1 MGIIYYLCVLLQ
13 EIKME
18 KEQLKRITFSRFRKM
33 IEEKAGHSDSEPF
46 AGSGFFVTLNAV
58 HGIKR
63 IFKCGI
69 PLRFED
75 MRMGYIKSGEADLI
89 LNLIPCHV
97 KKGMLIY
104 ISSESIMQVDHYS
117 DDFNLEG
124 FTLPNDMLNVSL
136 HGDVPSLMTFDMY
149 DVRLMPSEE
158 EITIFKN
165 LLAMLWN
172 VATLLNSD
180 QELAGDL
187 VSALV
192 HYYNYLFVKYN
203 KSEDRRRSRE
213 RDIFNKFIYLV
224 NRSHGIERQLDYY
237 ADKMFLSQRYLGSII
252 KKVSGVTAKEWID
265 RAAITEIKVL
275 LKHSDKQITQIADQL
290 HFSNDSFF
298 SRFFKRLTGTTPKKY
313 RENS

>member
-1 MGIIYYLCVLLQ
+1 
-13 EIKME
+13 ME

-165 LLAMLWN
+165 LLTMLWN

>member
-1 MGIIYYLCVLLQ
+1 
-13 EIKME
+13 ME

>member
-192 HYYNYLFVKYN
+192 HYYNYLFFKYN

>member
-158 EITIFKN
+158 EITIFKE
-165 LLAMLWN
+165 
-172 VATLLNSD
+172 S
-180 QELAGDL
+180 AGD
-187 VSALV
+187 VMECGYSV
-192 HYYNYLFVKYN
+192 
-203 KSEDRRRSRE
+203 E
-213 RDIFNKFIYLV
+213 
-224 NRSHGIERQLDYY
+224 Q
-237 ADKMFLSQRYLGSII
+237 
-252 KKVSGVTAKEWID
+252 
-265 RAAITEIKVL
+265 
-275 LKHSDKQITQIADQL
+275 
-290 HFSNDSFF
+290 
-298 SRFFKRLTGTTPKKY
+298 
-313 RENS
+313 

>member
-1 MGIIYYLCVLLQ
+1 
-13 EIKME
+13 ME

-165 LLAMLWN
+165 LLAMLWS

>member
-33 IEEKAGHSDSEPF
+33 IEEKAGHSDSGPF

-165 LLAMLWN
+165 LLAMLWS

-192 HYYNYLFVKYN
+192 HYYNYLFFKYN

>member
-165 LLAMLWN
+165 LLAMLWS

-237 ADKMFLSQRYLGSII
+237 AEKMFLSQRYLGSII

>member
-1 MGIIYYLCVLLQ
+1 MFFLYDYNAFIVKYGHYLLSLCLITGDQ
-13 EIKME
+13 DG
-18 KEQLKRITFSRFRKM
+18 KRT
-33 IEEKAGHSDSEPF
+33 
-46 AGSGFFVTLNAV
+46 TQ
-58 HGIKR
+58 
-63 IFKCGI
+63 
-69 PLRFED
+69 FED

-192 HYYNYLFVKYN
+192 HYYNYLFFKYN

>member
-1 MGIIYYLCVLLQ
+1 
-13 EIKME
+13 ME

-33 IEEKAGHSDSEPF
+33 IEEKAGPSDSKPF
-46 AGSGFFVTLNAV
+46 VGSDFLVTLNAV

-165 LLAMLWN
+165 LLAMLWS

>member
-1 MGIIYYLCVLLQ
+1 LCVLLQ

>member
-124 FTLPNDMLNVSL
+124 FTLPNDMLNISL

-298 SRFFKRLTGTTPKKY
+298 SRFFKRLTWTTPKKY

>member
-165 LLAMLWN
+165 LLAMLWS